1 MTSRLSSTRIKLE
14 ECKSWRRVAC
24 TTRLDPFPSSPP
36 PPPIPIPIY
45 HFPRRLDHVSLFFP
59 PSPPPP
65 IFFFFFSIDTKR
77 ISCHNF
83 VGKHLPSIHVSLKT
97 LLVSKIRLESLFSFP
112 SPSPIPHRRNEAERR
127 SCWQAGRTWVVVN
140 NQRVLLIEGNT
151 RAYARFH
158 ELDPIARTFNR
169 SSHRSSIRFRA
180 AGMQLGYSTTV
191 SPPLLSLA
199 RVNNGCIPSHRKS
212 IELIQQNRVEGN
224 VLFSSCPCYA
234 RARTRTRANVRVF
247 QDS

>member
-1 MTSRLSSTRIKLE
+1 MQIVAPCRVHDAARPFPFLPSASSNSNPDISFSTSTRP
-14 ECKSWRRVAC
+14 RF
-24 TTRLDPFPSSPP
+24 PFFSP
-36 PPPIPIPIY
+36 
-45 HFPRRLDHVSLFFP
+45 LP
-59 PSPPPP
+59 PSPH
-65 IFFFFFSIDTKR
+65 FFFFFSIDTKR

-199 RVNNGCIPSHRKS
+199 RVNNGCNSSHRKS
-212 IELIQQNRVEGN
+212 IELIQENRVEGN